1 MFQTERATRAD
12 HSIRAATIF
21 RMRNLPLLCVM
32 VSAACSSSNSVD
44 SNEQARRAY
53 LGLDN
58 SISKSLELAFQ
69 GYDAAT
75 NANIPTQTAMG
86 DAMPGGTLT
95 ITGKVDSGNCSQL
108 SMGLDVGLVK
118 YTDGPFVVDAKN
130 NTKISVTYDTNTDV
144 TMQPLLSIKLNGSS
158 GNAINATLMGDYTM
172 TGDLKGTVTLDL
184 TITGTFSGT
193 CPNAVMRVP
202 GSTTVTG
209 NAVNSSGGMYAV
221 NVTI

>member
-1 MFQTERATRAD
+1 
-12 HSIRAATIF
+12 
-21 RMRNLPLLCVM
+21 MRIQLACLLALV
-32 VSAACSSSNSVD
+32 ACGSDSSVN

-53 LGLDN
+53 LGLDK
-58 SISKSLELAFQ
+58 SISKSLALAFQ

-75 NANIPTQTAMG
+75 SANIPAQMTMG

-95 ITGKVDSGNCSQL
+95 VSGKVDSGTCSQL
-108 SMGLDVGLVK
+108 SMGLDIGMVK
-118 YTDGPFVVDAKN
+118 YTDGPFVVDSN
-130 NTKISVTYDTNTDV
+130 NTKMSVTYDTST
-144 TMQPLLSIKLNGSS
+144 TTTSQPLLSIKLNGSS
-158 GNAINATLMGDYTM
+158 GNSINASLMGDYTM

-209 NAVNSSGGMYAV
+209 SAVNSSGGMYTV